1 MELAD
6 VLTRLHALA
15 DPTRIE
21 QSAKFGIQAGH
32 SLGIRLPQLRELAK
46 EIRKNHALAGTLWAT
61 GIHEA
66 RLMAAM
72 IADPKQITE
81 AQMEQ
86 WVADFDSWDVCDGM
100 CSEVFSRTP
109 YAIAKA
115 TEWAGRPEE
124 YVKRAG
130 FVLMADLAH
139 RSHKTSDEQLAA
151 FFPLMVREA
160 TDERNFVKKA
170 VNWALRD
177 IGKRNLAL
185 NAQAIATA
193 RQIQQLDSKSARWIA
208 ADALRELT
216 SDKVQAKLHKQG

>member
-1 MELAD
+1 MELSAILD
-6 VLTRLHALA
+6 RLYALA
-15 DPTRIE
+15 DPDH
-21 QSAKFGIQAGH
+21 AHWAAHFGVEARQL
-32 SLGIRLPQLRELAK
+32 LGVRVPYLRALAK
-46 EIRKNHALAGTLWAT
+46 EIRQNHALAGELWAT

-66 RLMAAM
+66 RLLATML
-72 IADPKQITE
+72 ADPKQITE
-81 AQMEQ
+81 TQMEQ
-86 WVADFDSWDVCDGM
+86 WAADLDSWDVCDGV

-115 TEWAGRPEE
+115 IEWAGRPEE

-139 RSHKTSDEQLAA
+139 RSHKTSNEQLAA

-160 TDERNFVKKA
+160 ADERNFVKKA

-193 RQIQQLDSKSARWIA
+193 QRIQTLDSKSARWIA

-216 SDKVQAKLHKQG
+216 SDQVQSRLRERG

>member
-6 VLTRLHALA
+6 VLSRLQALA
-15 DPTRIE
+15 DPAHAE
-21 QSAKFGIQAGH
+21 QAAKFGVKAGQI
-32 SLGIRLPQLRELAK
+32 LGIRLPELRELAK
-46 EIRKNHALAGTLWAT
+46 EIRKNHALAGELWAS

-66 RLMAAM
+66 RLLAAM
-72 IADPKQITE
+72 IANPKQITE

-86 WVADFDSWDVCDGM
+86 WAADFDSWDVCDGM

-109 YAIAKA
+109 YAVAKA
-115 TEWAGRPEE
+115 IEWAGRPEE

-185 NAQAIATA
+185 NVQAIATA
-193 RQIQQLDSKSARWIA
+193 RQIQQSDSKSARWIA

-216 SDKVQAKLHKQG
+216 SDKVQAKLHERG